1 MKVVFL
7 SKQSHRAKP
16 FFFFEFPRGV
26 RRDALT
32 SASSSLKR
40 SLCERFFRTRACV
53 FRTPHS
59 LFVRVRFTKPLFL
72 SSTQKEAQ
80 KHTTDSSSSYYY
92 ERERVPFSIHLLRT
106 TKRTETM
113 KFSSRFSFFAF
124 ATLFFHQAARVDVVQ
139 AAPAMMFFSPP
150 PVARR
155 HLVKEEEEEKATA
168 FSSMHSKSSKET
180 EDNVALYAGRVQN
193 ERMVLEKLLVGGLF
207 QSENDD
213 DDDEMKAEVTIVLDQ
228 PRWTA
233 EDDEQMAKFLSFSK
247 SSSSTVS
254 SVFAPRF
261 SRFRGGGKQTQ
272 QQRQHAVKEEIEK
285 RFSVA
290 STAENS
296 RDENSLGGR
305 VRYWN
310 CDDEKEDFEYATRTT
325 TTKTDELDERVKA
338 ILGDLTRR
346 SKEDK
351 EPTDRVGIVMC
362 GGEDKEDDLALFRA
376 LMKALGAAERTFVA
390 GVLGGETAG
399 RVEGSGNSGGNADCT
414 RDAEKREKRR
424 DLLFSKGSGSQVNE
438 CDDLCQLH
446 VSIVSGLIIFWIFA
460 GTFTYGMGMMSNLD
474 TPKIYEK
481 SDE

>member
-1 MKVVFL
+1 M
-7 SKQSHRAKP
+7 
-16 FFFFEFPRGV
+16 
-26 RRDALT
+26 
-32 SASSSLKR
+32 
-40 SLCERFFRTRACV
+40 
-53 FRTPHS
+53 
-59 LFVRVRFTKPLFL
+59 
-72 SSTQKEAQ
+72 
-80 KHTTDSSSSYYY
+80 
-92 ERERVPFSIHLLRT
+92 
-106 TKRTETM
+106 M
-113 KFSSRFSFFAF
+113 KFSYLSFFAF
-124 ATLFFHQAARVDVVQ
+124 FFTMLFFHQARVNVVQ

-150 PVARR
+150 PTGR
-155 HLVKEEEEEKATA
+155 HHHHVKEEEEKATA
-168 FSSMHSKSSKET
+168 FSSIPSKSSKET
-180 EDNVALYAGRVQN
+180 EDNVIFHAGRVQN

-207 QSENDD
+207 QSENDDD

-261 SRFRGGGKQTQ
+261 SRFREGGKQQ
-272 QQRQHAVKEEIEK
+272 QQQQQQQHAVKEEIEK
-285 RFSVA
+285 RFSAA
-290 STAENS
+290 SAAENS
-296 RDENSLGGR
+296 RDDGSKLGGR

-399 RVEGSGNSGGNADCT
+399 RVEGSGNSGGNAECT

>member
-1 MKVVFL
+1 MTHSRVL
-7 SKQSHRAKP
+7 LPYSN
-16 FFFFEFPRGV
+16 V
-26 RRDALT
+26 RSV
-32 SASSSLKR
+32 SASFVLVK
-40 SLCERFFRTRACV
+40 CV
-53 FRTPHS
+53 FRTPRS
-59 LFVRVRFTKPLFL
+59 LFVRFKKPLFL
-72 SSTQKEAQ
+72 CLFFNTKKRHKNTRRTPAPPLLLR
-80 KHTTDSSSSYYY
+80 

-124 ATLFFHQAARVDVVQ
+124 ATLFFHRAARVDVVQ

-150 PVARR
+150 PVAQSR
-155 HLVKEEEEEKATA
+155 HLVKEEEEKATA
-168 FSSMHSKSSKET
+168 FSSMHSKSSEET

-207 QSENDD
+207 QSEN

-261 SRFRGGGKQTQ
+261 SRFRGGGKQQQQQQ

-362 GGEDKEDDLALFRA
+362 GGEDKENDLALFRA

>member
-1 MKVVFL
+1 MMKI
-7 SKQSHRAKP
+7 SH
-16 FFFFEFPRGV
+16 
-26 RRDALT
+26 
-32 SASSSLKR
+32 
-40 SLCERFFRTRACV
+40 
-53 FRTPHS
+53 
-59 LFVRVRFTKPLFL
+59 
-72 SSTQKEAQ
+72 
-80 KHTTDSSSSYYY
+80 
-92 ERERVPFSIHLLRT
+92 
-106 TKRTETM
+106 
-113 KFSSRFSFFAF
+113 FSFFAF
-124 ATLFFHQAARVDVVQ
+124 TMLFFHQARVNVVQ

-150 PVARR
+150 PIARH
-155 HLVKEEEEEKATA
+155 HLVKEEEEEATA
-168 FSSMHSKSSKET
+168 FSSIPSKSSKET

-207 QSENDD
+207 QSENDDDDDDDD

-261 SRFRGGGKQTQ
+261 SRFRGGGKQQQ

>member
-1 MKVVFL
+1 M
-7 SKQSHRAKP
+7 
-16 FFFFEFPRGV
+16 
-26 RRDALT
+26 
-32 SASSSLKR
+32 
-40 SLCERFFRTRACV
+40 
-53 FRTPHS
+53 
-59 LFVRVRFTKPLFL
+59 
-72 SSTQKEAQ
+72 
-80 KHTTDSSSSYYY
+80 
-92 ERERVPFSIHLLRT
+92 
-106 TKRTETM
+106 M
-113 KFSSRFSFFAF
+113 KFSYFSFFAF
-124 ATLFFHQAARVDVVQ
+124 TMLFFHQARVNVVQ

-150 PVARR
+150 PIARH
-155 HLVKEEEEEKATA
+155 HLGKEEEEKATA
-168 FSSMHSKSSKET
+168 FSSIPSKSSKET
-180 EDNVALYAGRVQN
+180 EDNVVFHAGRVQN

-207 QSENDD
+207 QSESDD
-213 DDDEMKAEVTIVLDQ
+213 DEEMKAEVTIVLDQ

-247 SSSSTVS
+247 SSSSTVL

-261 SRFRGGGKQTQ
+261 SRFREGGKQQ
-272 QQRQHAVKEEIEK
+272 QQQQQQQHAVKEEIEK
-285 RFSVA
+285 RFSAA
-290 STAENS
+290 SAAENS

>member
-1 MKVVFL
+1 
-7 SKQSHRAKP
+7 
-16 FFFFEFPRGV
+16 
-26 RRDALT
+26 
-32 SASSSLKR
+32 
-40 SLCERFFRTRACV
+40 
-53 FRTPHS
+53 
-59 LFVRVRFTKPLFL
+59 
-72 SSTQKEAQ
+72 
-80 KHTTDSSSSYYY
+80 
-92 ERERVPFSIHLLRT
+92 
-106 TKRTETM
+106 M

-124 ATLFFHQAARVDVVQ
+124 AMLFFHQAARVDVVQ

-168 FSSMHSKSSKET
+168 FSSMHSKSSEET

-207 QSENDD
+207 QSENDDD

-261 SRFRGGGKQTQ
+261 SRFRGGGKQQQQQQ

>member
-1 MKVVFL
+1 
-7 SKQSHRAKP
+7 
-16 FFFFEFPRGV
+16 
-26 RRDALT
+26 
-32 SASSSLKR
+32 
-40 SLCERFFRTRACV
+40 
-53 FRTPHS
+53 
-59 LFVRVRFTKPLFL
+59 
-72 SSTQKEAQ
+72 
-80 KHTTDSSSSYYY
+80 
-92 ERERVPFSIHLLRT
+92 
-106 TKRTETM
+106 M
-113 KFSSRFSFFAF
+113 KFSRFSFFAF

-150 PVARR
+150 PVAQSR

-213 DDDEMKAEVTIVLDQ
+213 DDDDEMKAEVTIVLDQ

-261 SRFRGGGKQTQ
+261 SRFRGGGKQTQQQ

>member
-1 MKVVFL
+1 MKV
-7 SKQSHRAKP
+7 SK
-16 FFFFEFPRGV
+16 F
-26 RRDALT
+26 
-32 SASSSLKR
+32 
-40 SLCERFFRTRACV
+40 
-53 FRTPHS
+53 S
-59 LFVRVRFTKPLFL
+59 LFAFL
-72 SSTQKEAQ
+72 T
-80 KHTTDSSSSYYY
+80 
-92 ERERVPFSIHLLRT
+92 
-106 TKRTETM
+106 
-113 KFSSRFSFFAF
+113 
-124 ATLFFHQAARVDVVQ
+124 TLFFHRARVDVVQ

-150 PVARR
+150 PVGR
-155 HLVKEEEEEKATA
+155 HHHVREEEEDKATA
-168 FSSMHSKSSKET
+168 FSSSSSKSSEET
-180 EDNVALYAGRVQN
+180 EDNVVFHAGRVQN

-213 DDDEMKAEVTIVLDQ
+213 EEMKAEVTIVLDQ

-233 EDDEQMAKFLSFSK
+233 EDDQAMAKFLSFSK
-247 SSSSTVS
+247 SSSSTLS

-261 SRFRGGGKQTQ
+261 HRFREGGKQQ
-272 QQRQHAVKEEIEK
+272 QQQQQQHAVKEEIEK
-285 RFSVA
+285 RFSAA

-296 RDENSLGGR
+296 HDANSLGGR

-310 CDDEKEDFEYATRTT
+310 CDDEEDFAATRTT
-325 TTKTDELDERVKA
+325 TTENELDERVKA

-399 RVEGSGNSGGNADCT
+399 RFEGSGNSSGNAECT

>member
-1 MKVVFL
+1 MMTF
-7 SKQSHRAKP
+7 SK
-16 FFFFEFPRGV
+16 
-26 RRDALT
+26 
-32 SASSSLKR
+32 
-40 SLCERFFRTRACV
+40 
-53 FRTPHS
+53 
-59 LFVRVRFTKPLFL
+59 
-72 SSTQKEAQ
+72 
-80 KHTTDSSSSYYY
+80 
-92 ERERVPFSIHLLRT
+92 
-106 TKRTETM
+106 
-113 KFSSRFSFFAF
+113 FSFFAF
-124 ATLFFHQAARVDVVQ
+124 LTMLFFHQARVNVVQ

-150 PVARR
+150 PTGR
-155 HLVKEEEEEKATA
+155 HRHVRKEEEEKEKATA
-168 FSSMHSKSSKET
+168 FSSIPSKSSKET
-180 EDNVALYAGRVQN
+180 EDNVVFHAGRVQN

-213 DDDEMKAEVTIVLDQ
+213 EEMKAEVTIVLDQ

-233 EDDEQMAKFLSFSK
+233 EDDQAMAKFLSFSK
-247 SSSSTVS
+247 SSSSTLS

-261 SRFRGGGKQTQ
+261 HRFREGGKQQ
-272 QQRQHAVKEEIEK
+272 QQQQHAVKEEIEK
-285 RFSVA
+285 RFSAA
-290 STAENS
+290 SEAENS

-399 RVEGSGNSGGNADCT
+399 RVEGSGNSGGNAECT

>member
-1 MKVVFL
+1 MTHSRVLLPHSNVRSVV
-7 SKQSHRAKP
+7 
-16 FFFFEFPRGV
+16 
-26 RRDALT
+26 
-32 SASSSLKR
+32 SASFVLVK
-40 SLCERFFRTRACV
+40 CFFRTPR
-53 FRTPHS
+53 S
-59 LFVRVRFTKPLFL
+59 LFVRVRFKKPLFL
-72 SSTQKEAQ
+72 CLLQHK

-92 ERERVPFSIHLLRT
+92 DERERVPFSIHLLRT

-113 KFSSRFSFFAF
+113 KFSRFSFFAF
-124 ATLFFHQAARVDVVQ
+124 ATLFFHRAARVDVVQ

-261 SRFRGGGKQTQ
+261 SRFRGGGKQTQQQ

-414 RDAEKREKRR
+414 RAAEKREKRR

>member
-1 MKVVFL
+1 MLISYSNVGFVSAHFL
-7 SKQSHRAKP
+7 L
-16 FFFFEFPRGV
+16 V
-26 RRDALT
+26 
-32 SASSSLKR
+32 SASFLLCVSPLFFLLKT
-40 SLCERFFRTRACV
+40 S
-53 FRTPHS
+53 
-59 LFVRVRFTKPLFL
+59 LFL
-72 SSTQKEAQ
+72 SSSTKKEAQ
-80 KHTTDSSSSYYY
+80 KHTTDYEK
-92 ERERVPFSIHLLRT
+92 ERENDRLLFIFFKQRRRV
-106 TKRTETM
+106 KTM
-113 KFSSRFSFFAF
+113 KFSKFSFFAF
-124 ATLFFHQAARVDVVQ
+124 LTMLFFHQARVNVVQ

-150 PVARR
+150 PTARHHHVR
-155 HLVKEEEEEKATA
+155 KEEEEKATA
-168 FSSMHSKSSKET
+168 FSSIPSKSSKET
-180 EDNVALYAGRVQN
+180 EDNVVFHAGRVQN

-207 QSENDD
+207 QSESDD
-213 DDDEMKAEVTIVLDQ
+213 DEEMKAEVTIVLDQ

-247 SSSSTVS
+247 SSSSTVL

-261 SRFRGGGKQTQ
+261 SRFREGGKQQ
-272 QQRQHAVKEEIEK
+272 QQQQQQQHAVKEEIEK

-399 RVEGSGNSGGNADCT
+399 RVEGSGNSGGNAECT

>member
-1 MKVVFL
+1 ML
-7 SKQSHRAKP
+7 LPHSN
-16 FFFFEFPRGV
+16 V
-26 RRDALT
+26 RFV
-32 SASSSLKR
+32 SASFVLVK
-40 SLCERFFRTRACV
+40 CF

-59 LFVRVRFTKPLFL
+59 LFVRFKKPLFL
-72 SSTQKEAQ
+72 LSSSTQKEAQ
-80 KHTTDSSSSYYY
+80 KHTTDSSSSYYYY

-113 KFSSRFSFFAF
+113 KFSRFSFFAF
-124 ATLFFHQAARVDVVQ
+124 ATLFFHRAARVDVVQ

-247 SSSSTVS
+247 SSSSAVS

-261 SRFRGGGKQTQ
+261 SRFRGGGKQTQQ

-351 EPTDRVGIVMC
+351 EPTDRMGIVMC
-362 GGEDKEDDLALFRA
+362 GGKDKEDDLALFRA

-414 RDAEKREKRR
+414 RAAEKREKRR

>member
-1 MKVVFL
+1 M
-7 SKQSHRAKP
+7 
-16 FFFFEFPRGV
+16 
-26 RRDALT
+26 
-32 SASSSLKR
+32 
-40 SLCERFFRTRACV
+40 
-53 FRTPHS
+53 
-59 LFVRVRFTKPLFL
+59 
-72 SSTQKEAQ
+72 
-80 KHTTDSSSSYYY
+80 
-92 ERERVPFSIHLLRT
+92 
-106 TKRTETM
+106 M
-113 KFSSRFSFFAF
+113 KFSYFSFFAF
-124 ATLFFHQAARVDVVQ
+124 TMLFFHQARVNVVQ

-150 PVARR
+150 PIARH
-155 HLVKEEEEEKATA
+155 HLVKEEEEEEATA
-168 FSSMHSKSSKET
+168 FSSIPSKSSKET

-207 QSENDD
+207 QSEN

-261 SRFRGGGKQTQ
+261 SRFRGGGKQTQQQ

>member
-1 MKVVFL
+1 
-7 SKQSHRAKP
+7 
-16 FFFFEFPRGV
+16 
-26 RRDALT
+26 
-32 SASSSLKR
+32 
-40 SLCERFFRTRACV
+40 
-53 FRTPHS
+53 
-59 LFVRVRFTKPLFL
+59 
-72 SSTQKEAQ
+72 
-80 KHTTDSSSSYYY
+80 
-92 ERERVPFSIHLLRT
+92 
-106 TKRTETM
+106 M
-113 KFSSRFSFFAF
+113 KFSRFSFFAF
-124 ATLFFHQAARVDVVQ
+124 ATLFFHRAARVDVVQ

-168 FSSMHSKSSKET
+168 FSSMHSKSSEET

-207 QSENDD
+207 QSENDDD

-261 SRFRGGGKQTQ
+261 SRFREGGKQQ
-272 QQRQHAVKEEIEK
+272 QQQQQQQHAVKEEIEK
-285 RFSVA
+285 RFSAA
-290 STAENS
+290 SAAENS

-399 RVEGSGNSGGNADCT
+399 RVEGSGNSGGNAECT

>member
-1 MKVVFL
+1 MTHSRVLLPHSNVRSVV
-7 SKQSHRAKP
+7 
-16 FFFFEFPRGV
+16 
-26 RRDALT
+26 
-32 SASSSLKR
+32 SASFVLVK
-40 SLCERFFRTRACV
+40 CFFRTPR
-53 FRTPHS
+53 S
-59 LFVRVRFTKPLFL
+59 LFVRVRFKKPLFL
-72 SSTQKEAQ
+72 CLLQHK

-92 ERERVPFSIHLLRT
+92 DERERVPFSIHLLRT

-113 KFSSRFSFFAF
+113 KFSRFSFFAF
-124 ATLFFHQAARVDVVQ
+124 ATLFFHRAARVDVVQ

-261 SRFRGGGKQTQ
+261 SRFRGGGKQTQQQ

>member
-1 MKVVFL
+1 
-7 SKQSHRAKP
+7 
-16 FFFFEFPRGV
+16 
-26 RRDALT
+26 
-32 SASSSLKR
+32 
-40 SLCERFFRTRACV
+40 
-53 FRTPHS
+53 
-59 LFVRVRFTKPLFL
+59 
-72 SSTQKEAQ
+72 
-80 KHTTDSSSSYYY
+80 
-92 ERERVPFSIHLLRT
+92 
-106 TKRTETM
+106 
-113 KFSSRFSFFAF
+113 
-124 ATLFFHQAARVDVVQ
+124 
-139 AAPAMMFFSPP
+139 
-150 PVARR
+150 
-155 HLVKEEEEEKATA
+155 
-168 FSSMHSKSSKET
+168 
-180 EDNVALYAGRVQN
+180 
-193 ERMVLEKLLVGGLF
+193 MVLEKLLVGGLF

-213 DDDEMKAEVTIVLDQ
+213 EEMKAEVTIVLDQ

-247 SSSSTVS
+247 SSSSTLS

-261 SRFRGGGKQTQ
+261 SRFRGGGKQQ
-272 QQRQHAVKEEIEK
+272 QQQQHAVKEEIEK
-285 RFSVA
+285 RFSAA
-290 STAENS
+290 SAAENS

-351 EPTDRVGIVMC
+351 EPTDRMGIVMC
-362 GGEDKEDDLALFRA
+362 GGKDKEDDLALFRA
-376 LMKALGAAERTFVA
+376 LMKALCAAERTFVA

-399 RVEGSGNSGGNADCT
+399 RVEGSGNSGGNAECT

-460 GTFTYGMGMMSNLD
+460 GHVY
-474 TPKIYEK
+474 

>member
-1 MKVVFL
+1 MKV
-7 SKQSHRAKP
+7 SK
-16 FFFFEFPRGV
+16 
-26 RRDALT
+26 
-32 SASSSLKR
+32 
-40 SLCERFFRTRACV
+40 
-53 FRTPHS
+53 
-59 LFVRVRFTKPLFL
+59 
-72 SSTQKEAQ
+72 
-80 KHTTDSSSSYYY
+80 
-92 ERERVPFSIHLLRT
+92 
-106 TKRTETM
+106 
-113 KFSSRFSFFAF
+113 FSFFAF
-124 ATLFFHQAARVDVVQ
+124 LTTLFFHRARVDVVQ

-150 PVARR
+150 PVGR
-155 HLVKEEEEEKATA
+155 HHHVREEEEDKATA
-168 FSSMHSKSSKET
+168 FSSSSSKSSEET
-180 EDNVALYAGRVQN
+180 EDNVVFHAGRVQN

-213 DDDEMKAEVTIVLDQ
+213 EEMKAEVTIVLDQ

-247 SSSSTVS
+247 SSSSTLS

-261 SRFRGGGKQTQ
+261 SRFRGGGKQQ
-272 QQRQHAVKEEIEK
+272 QQQQHAVKEEIEK
-285 RFSVA
+285 RFSAA
-290 STAENS
+290 SAAENS

-351 EPTDRVGIVMC
+351 EPTDRMGIVMC
-362 GGEDKEDDLALFRA
+362 GGKDKEDDLALFRA

-399 RVEGSGNSGGNADCT
+399 RVEGSGNSGGNAECT

>member
-1 MKVVFL
+1 MLIPYSNVGFVSAHFL
-7 SKQSHRAKP
+7 L
-16 FFFFEFPRGV
+16 V
-26 RRDALT
+26 
-32 SASSSLKR
+32 SASFLLSVS
-40 SLCERFFRTRACV
+40 
-53 FRTPHS
+53 
-59 LFVRVRFTKPLFL
+59 PLFL
-72 SSTQKEAQ
+72 LSKTSLFSSSSTKKEAQ
-80 KHTTDSSSSYYY
+80 KHTTDYYSSHF
-92 ERERVPFSIHLLRT
+92 ERERPFIIHLLRT
-106 TKRTETM
+106 KRTKMM
-113 KFSSRFSFFAF
+113 KFSHFSFFASM
-124 ATLFFHQAARVDVVQ
+124 LFFHQARVNVVQ

-150 PVARR
+150 PTGR
-155 HLVKEEEEEKATA
+155 HHVKEEEEKATA
-168 FSSMHSKSSKET
+168 FSSIPSKSSKET
-180 EDNVALYAGRVQN
+180 EDNVVFHAGRVQN

-213 DDDEMKAEVTIVLDQ
+213 DDERKAEVTIVLDQ

-261 SRFRGGGKQTQ
+261 SRFRGGGKQQ
-272 QQRQHAVKEEIEK
+272 QQQQQQHAVKEEIEK
-285 RFSVA
+285 RFSAA
-290 STAENS
+290 SAAENS

-399 RVEGSGNSGGNADCT
+399 RVEGSGNSGGNAECT

>member
-1 MKVVFL
+1 MTHSRVL
-7 SKQSHRAKP
+7 LPHSN
-16 FFFFEFPRGV
+16 V
-26 RRDALT
+26 RFV
-32 SASSSLKR
+32 SASFVLVRASFVLLAPFSYASKNL
-40 SLCERFFRTRACV
+40 SFFV
-53 FRTPHS
+53 S
-59 LFVRVRFTKPLFL
+59 

-80 KHTTDSSSSYYY
+80 KHTTDTSSSSSYYD
-92 ERERVPFSIHLLRT
+92 ERERVPFRIHLLRT

-124 ATLFFHQAARVDVVQ
+124 ATLFFHRAARVDVVQ

-150 PVARR
+150 PVAQSR

-168 FSSMHSKSSKET
+168 FSSMHSKSSEET

-207 QSENDD
+207 QSEND

>member
-1 MKVVFL
+1 M
-7 SKQSHRAKP
+7 
-16 FFFFEFPRGV
+16 
-26 RRDALT
+26 
-32 SASSSLKR
+32 
-40 SLCERFFRTRACV
+40 
-53 FRTPHS
+53 
-59 LFVRVRFTKPLFL
+59 
-72 SSTQKEAQ
+72 
-80 KHTTDSSSSYYY
+80 
-92 ERERVPFSIHLLRT
+92 
-106 TKRTETM
+106 M
-113 KFSSRFSFFAF
+113 KFSYFSFFAF
-124 ATLFFHQAARVDVVQ
+124 TMLFFHQARVNVVQ

-150 PVARR
+150 TGR
-155 HLVKEEEEEKATA
+155 HHHVRKEEEEEEATA
-168 FSSMHSKSSKET
+168 FSSIPSKSSKET

-213 DDDEMKAEVTIVLDQ
+213 DDDDEMKAEVTIVLDQ

-233 EDDEQMAKFLSFSK
+233 EDDEQMAKFLSISK

-261 SRFRGGGKQTQ
+261 SRFRGGGKQQQ

-296 RDENSLGGR
+296 RDDGSKLGGR

-338 ILGDLTRR
+338 IVGDLTRR

-376 LMKALGAAERTFVA
+376 LMKGLE
-390 GVLGGETAG
+390 
-399 RVEGSGNSGGNADCT
+399 
-414 RDAEKREKRR
+414 
-424 DLLFSKGSGSQVNE
+424 SQ
-438 CDDLCQLH
+438 
-446 VSIVSGLIIFWIFA
+446 
-460 GTFTYGMGMMSNLD
+460 
-474 TPKIYEK
+474 
-481 SDE
+481 

>member
-1 MKVVFL
+1 M
-7 SKQSHRAKP
+7 
-16 FFFFEFPRGV
+16 
-26 RRDALT
+26 
-32 SASSSLKR
+32 
-40 SLCERFFRTRACV
+40 
-53 FRTPHS
+53 
-59 LFVRVRFTKPLFL
+59 
-72 SSTQKEAQ
+72 
-80 KHTTDSSSSYYY
+80 
-92 ERERVPFSIHLLRT
+92 
-106 TKRTETM
+106 M
-113 KFSSRFSFFAF
+113 KFSYFSFFAF
-124 ATLFFHQAARVDVVQ
+124 TMLFFHQARVNVVQ

-150 PVARR
+150 PIARH
-155 HLVKEEEEEKATA
+155 HLVKEEEEKATA
-168 FSSMHSKSSKET
+168 FSSIPSKSSKET
-180 EDNVALYAGRVQN
+180 EDNVVFHAGRVQN

-207 QSENDD
+207 QSENDDD

-247 SSSSTVS
+247 ASSSTVS

-261 SRFRGGGKQTQ
+261 SRFRGGGKQQ
-272 QQRQHAVKEEIEK
+272 QQHAVKEEIEK
-285 RFSVA
+285 RFSAA
-290 STAENS
+290 SAAENS

-399 RVEGSGNSGGNADCT
+399 RVEGSGNSGGNAECT